1 MAAISLR
8 QHKDSKTS
16 KIRRISA
23 NLVQM
28 YNYRILKL
36 KIGIFAIHGT
46 LLWHIQSLYAH
57 IAISTSMHMG

>member
-8 QHKDSKTS
+8 QHKDSKTR

-28 YNYRILKL
+28 YDYRILERKTEN
-36 KIGIFAIHGT
+36 FAIDGT
-46 LLWHIQSLYAH
+46 LL
-57 IAISTSMHMG
+57 

>member
-16 KIRRISA
+16 KIRRIRA

-28 YNYRILKL
+28 YNYRILERKTENFEVF
-36 KIGIFAIHGT
+36 GR
-46 LLWHIQSLYAH
+46 
-57 IAISTSMHMG
+57 